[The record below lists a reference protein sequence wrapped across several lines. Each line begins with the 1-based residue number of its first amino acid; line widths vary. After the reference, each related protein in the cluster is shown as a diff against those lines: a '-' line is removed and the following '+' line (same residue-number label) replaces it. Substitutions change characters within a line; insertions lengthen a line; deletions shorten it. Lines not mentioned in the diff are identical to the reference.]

1 MEQMNELAE
10 IEAELVA
17 DLHYDQKSWIKFYLS
32 MKKIEDNEL
41 YRPEHRSFTAWL
53 KDFCIKNKIHES
65 VVWNRKKAGKTYER
79 FLTHKNK
86 LGESVADLSEI
97 NVSMDSLVLIDKIAK
112 KAPELETELVQKA
125 LNKEMTRNDLR
136 TAYQIIR
143 GNRDEERKKN
153 IKELEDNHSKREYS
167 DPKVTAAQIVTALA
181 NDDSWL
187 NSIRGVRDKDGKV
200 FTKRIE
206 FSPKY
211 RCFNEF
217 PVFTGTTSISRRID
231 VLVAEN
237 KAVKYHYQLNLH
249 GMEIKVDKHDL
260 VSDQKYSEY
269 SEFVHYLWLV
279 IPTELVPYAIKNAP
293 KTIGI
298 LAYSQVNNNFEVI
311 NKPKLLD
318 PVLIAASL
326 NTIILKTL

>member
-237 KAVKYHYQLNLH
+237 KAVEYHYQINLH
-249 GMEIKVDKHDL
+249 GLEIKVDKNDL
-260 VSDQKYSEY
+260 LGDQKYTEY
-269 SEFVHYLWLV
+269 TEFVDYMWLV
-279 IPTELVPYAIKNAP
+279 VPQDLVALTLEVAP

-298 LAYSQVNNNFEVI
+298 ISYNNKKEQLTVETTAS
-311 NKPKLLD
+311 
-318 PVLIAASL
+318 VLNPLRRQESL
-326 NTIILKTL
+326 TTIVLKTI